1 VRCDGDD
8 IEGKSFIP
16 ASGRNPVP
24 RFADITV
31 AQRLSAIVV
40 TGVVVAGSVTGIGA
54 WSQGKLAS
62 HAETLRV
69 YTATKAALNHL
80 DTRESELKVDAYRAA
95 NGEDTV
101 GDVVDDIASAK
112 EALEAASA
120 YVLPGDIDSQIDALA
135 TDVQA
140 FSAFISTF
148 VDDAKA
154 DRDSIKD
161 RYDQVQEK
169 NHIVD
174 DKIGA
179 VHEQLDAAITEQ
191 QQVMADVTGQTRL
204 WMLLVSGIG
213 LLVLLGL
220 SVPLALSILRPVRR
234 VGEVAAALAKGDLTV
249 RTGIDSRD
257 EVGLMAG
264 SIDRA
269 VDNMRH
275 AMKEIA
281 ANADSLAGAAT
292 ELAATSSEIAGAAGR
307 TSSQTSSASN
317 DAQHISRSVQTVAA
331 GGEEMGASI
340 REIAENTGRAV
351 EVAGQAVAEAAL
363 ANERIERLGESSAE
377 IGNVIKLITSIA
389 EQTNLLAL
397 NATIEAARAG
407 DAGKGFA
414 VVASEVKDL
423 AQETA
428 RATEDI
434 SRRVAAIQSDTG
446 GAVEVITRIGEVIG
460 KINEYQTTIASA
472 VEEQTA
478 TTSEMSR
485 SIAEVASGADRIASS
500 IADVARA
507 GSAST
512 EGVAQTSATSTEVA
526 RTAEQLRALV
536 TGFRV

>member
-1 VRCDGDD
+1 
-8 IEGKSFIP
+8 
-16 ASGRNPVP
+16 VP
-24 RFADITV
+24 RFADISV
-31 AQRLSAIVV
+31 AKRLSAIVV
-40 TGVVVAGSVTGIGA
+40 TGVLVAGAVTGIGA
-54 WSQGKLAS
+54 WSQSQLSS
-62 HAETLRV
+62 HAETLRA
-69 YTATKAALNHL
+69 YTATKSALNHL

-95 NGEDTV
+95 NGEDTT
-101 GDVVDDIASAK
+101 GDAADDVTSAK
-112 EALEAASA
+112 EALDAASE
-120 YVLPGDIDSQIDALA
+120 YVLPGTIDTQIDALA

-140 FSAFISTF
+140 FSAFITLF
-148 VDDAKA
+148 VADAKA
-154 DRDSIKD
+154 DPASIKG
-161 RYDQVQEK
+161 RYDSVQEK
-169 NHIVD
+169 NHAVD
-174 DKIGA
+174 DKISA
-179 VHEQLDAAITEQ
+179 VHEELDAAIADQ
-191 QQVMADVTGQTRL
+191 QKVMADVTGSARL
-204 WMLLVSGIG
+204 WMVLVSGIG
-213 LLVLLGL
+213 LLLLLSL

-234 VGEVAAALAKGDLTV
+234 VGLVAAALADGNLTE
-249 RTGIDSRD
+249 RTGIASRD
-257 EVGLMAG
+257 EIGVMAA
-264 SIDRA
+264 SLDRA
-269 VDNMRH
+269 MDNMRR
-275 AMKEIA
+275 AMRDIA
-281 ANADSLAGAAT
+281 GNADSLAGAAT
-292 ELAATSSEIAGAAGR
+292 ELAATSAEIAGATGR
-307 TSSQTSSASN
+307 TSTETSSASQ
-317 DAQHISRSVQTVAA
+317 DAQNISRSVQTVAA

-434 SRRVAAIQSDTG
+434 SRRVAAIQADTG

-472 VEEQTA
+472 VEEQSA

-485 SIAEVASGADRIASS
+485 SIAEVASGADRIAAS

-507 GSAST
+507 SSASSD
-512 EGVAQTSATSTEVA
+512 GVNQTNRTSTEVA

-536 TGFRV
+536 TSFRV